1 MKKNKAIAV
10 LIAMCLITAIVFTG
24 CGSTAAGPAGSST
37 GNQEETQGSVEH
49 KIAGL
54 TFTES
59 VALDY
64 AEGFAIDA
72 YEDGYYFLDIFD
84 DAKYLIVPEGKEPPE
99 GLAPEIKIIQQPL
112 TNVYLAATAVM
123 ALFDSID
130 AMDPITM
137 TSIRESAW
145 TIDNAVKAMQEGRI
159 IYAGKYSEPDYELIL
174 GNRCDLALES
184 TMIYHT
190 PEVKEMLEE
199 LGITVF
205 VDRSSFESN
214 PMGRTEWIKVY
225 GVLTGKLDQATEFFE
240 SRKEVIRELSGYE
253 NTEKVAAFFYITT
266 DGKAVVRSSADYVPA
281 MINMAGGRYAF
292 DGIVD
297 EDGKTSVSMTM
308 ESFYEKARD
317 ADYIIYNAS
326 IDATVKSID
335 DLIAK
340 DPIFAE
346 FKAVKEGNC
355 YSTGSNMYQRTDVI
369 SNMIMDF
376 HKVFTGE
383 EDGNLE
389 FLSKLE

>member
-1 MKKNKAIAV
+1 MKKNKWTAVIV
-10 LIAMCLITAIVFTG
+10 LISIVVTMLFSG
-24 CGSTAAGPAGSST
+24 CGNSDANPAGN
-37 GNQEETQGSVEH
+37 GGVNGEIE
-49 KIAGL
+49 GL
-54 TFTES
+54 TYVES
-59 VALDY
+59 VKLDY
-64 AEGFAIDA
+64 AEGFAIDR
-72 YEDGYYFLDIFD
+72 YEDGYFFLDIFED
-84 DAKYLIVPEGKEPPE
+84 GKYLIVPEGKEAPE
-99 GLAPEIKIIQQPL
+99 GLADNIRVIHQPL
-112 TNVYLAATAVM
+112 ENVYLAATAVM

-130 AMDPITM
+130 AMDHITM
-137 TSIRESAW
+137 TSIKESEW
-145 TIDNAVKAMQEGRI
+145 TIDNAVKAMKDGRI
-159 IYAGKYSEPDYELIL
+159 TYAGKYSEPDYELIL
-174 GNRCDLALES
+174 EKNCDMAIES

-199 LGITVF
+199 LGIMVF

-225 GVLTGKLDQATEFFE
+225 GALTGKLDEATAYFE
-240 SRKEVIRELSGYE
+240 SCKKVISELSDFE
-253 NTEKVAAFFYITT
+253 NTEKSAAFFYITT
-266 DGKAVVRSSADYVPA
+266 DGKAVVRSSTDYVPA
-281 MINMAGGRYAF
+281 MINMAGGRYSF
-292 DGIVD
+292 DGVVD

-326 IDATVKSID
+326 IDTTVKSVN

-346 FKAVKEGNC
+346 FKAVKEGKC

-383 EDGNLE
+383 DDENLE

>member
-1 MKKNKAIAV
+1 MKKNKWTAVIV
-10 LIAMCLITAIVFTG
+10 LISIVVTMLFSG
-24 CGSTAAGPAGSST
+24 CGNSDANPAGN
-37 GNQEETQGSVEH
+37 GGVNGEIE
-49 KIAGL
+49 GL
-54 TFTES
+54 TYVES
-59 VALDY
+59 VKLDY
-64 AEGFAIDA
+64 AEGFAIDR
-72 YEDGYYFLDIFD
+72 YEDGYFFLDIFED
-84 DAKYLIVPEGKEPPE
+84 GKYLIVPEGKEAPE
-99 GLAPEIKIIQQPL
+99 GLADNIRVIHQPL
-112 TNVYLAATAVM
+112 ENVYLAATAVM

-130 AMDPITM
+130 AMDHITM
-137 TSIRESAW
+137 TSIKESEW
-145 TIDNAVKAMQEGRI
+145 TIDNAVKAMKEGRI
-159 IYAGKYSEPDYELIL
+159 TYAGKYSEPDYELIL
-174 GNRCDLALES
+174 EKNCDMAIES

-199 LGITVF
+199 LGIMVF

-225 GVLTGKLDQATEFFE
+225 GALTGKLDEATAYFE
-240 SRKEVIRELSGYE
+240 SCKKVISELSDFE
-253 NTEKVAAFFYITT
+253 NTEKSAAFFYITT
-266 DGKAVVRSSADYVPA
+266 DGKAVVRSSTDYVPA
-281 MINMAGGRYAF
+281 MINMAGGRYSF
-292 DGIVD
+292 DGVVD

-317 ADYIIYNAS
+317 ADYLIYNAS
-326 IDATVKSID
+326 IDTTVKSVN

-346 FKAVKEGNC
+346 FKAVKEGKC

-383 EDGNLE
+383 DDENLE

>member
-1 MKKNKAIAV
+1 MKKNKWTTVIV
-10 LIAMCLITAIVFTG
+10 LISIVVTMLFSG
-24 CGSTAAGPAGSST
+24 CGNNNADPAGNS
-37 GNQEETQGSVEH
+37 GGKGEIE
-49 KIAGL
+49 GL
-54 TFTES
+54 TFVES
-59 VALDY
+59 VELDY
-64 AEGFAIDA
+64 AEGFAIDR
-72 YEDGYYFLDIFD
+72 YEDGYFFLDIYED
-84 DAKYLIVPEGKEPPE
+84 GKYLIVPEGKKAPE
-99 GLAPEIKIIQQPL
+99 GVADDIRVIHQPL
-112 TNVYLAATAVM
+112 ENVYLAATAVM

-130 AMDPITM
+130 AMDHITM
-137 TSIRESAW
+137 TSIKESEW
-145 TIDNAVKAMQEGRI
+145 TIDNAVKAMKEGRI
-159 IYAGKYSEPDYELIL
+159 TYAGKYSEPDYELIL
-174 GNRCDLALES
+174 GNNCDMAIES

-199 LGITVF
+199 LGIMVF

-225 GVLTGKLDQATEFFE
+225 GALTGKLDEATAYFE
-240 SRKEVIRELSGYE
+240 SCKEVISELSDFE
-253 NTEKVAAFFYITT
+253 NTEKTAAFFYITT
-266 DGKAVVRSSADYVPA
+266 DGKAVVRSSTDYVPA
-281 MINMAGGRYAF
+281 MISMAGGRYSF
-292 DGIVD
+292 DGVVD

-326 IDATVKSID
+326 IDTTVKSIN

-346 FKAVKEGNC
+346 FKAVKEGKC

-383 EDGNLE
+383 DDGNLE

>member
-1 MKKNKAIAV
+1 MKKNKWTAVIV
-10 LIAMCLITAIVFTG
+10 LISIVVTMLFSG
-24 CGSTAAGPAGSST
+24 CGNSDANPAGN
-37 GNQEETQGSVEH
+37 GGVNGEIE
-49 KIAGL
+49 GL
-54 TFTES
+54 TYVES
-59 VALDY
+59 VKLDY
-64 AEGFAIDA
+64 AEGFAIDR
-72 YEDGYYFLDIFD
+72 YEDGYFFLDIFED
-84 DAKYLIVPEGKEPPE
+84 GKYLIVPEGKEAPE
-99 GLAPEIKIIQQPL
+99 GLADNIRVIHQTLE
-112 TNVYLAATAVM
+112 NVYLAATAVM

-130 AMDPITM
+130 AMDHITM
-137 TSIRESAW
+137 TSIKESEW
-145 TIDNAVKAMQEGRI
+145 TIDNAVKAMKEGRI
-159 IYAGKYSEPDYELIL
+159 TYAGKYSEPDYELIL
-174 GNRCDLALES
+174 EKNCDMAIES

-199 LGITVF
+199 LGIMVF

-225 GVLTGKLDQATEFFE
+225 GALTGKLDEATAYFE
-240 SRKEVIRELSGYE
+240 SCKKVISELSDFE
-253 NTEKVAAFFYITT
+253 NTEKSAAFFYITT
-266 DGKAVVRSSADYVPA
+266 DGKAVVRSSTDYVPA
-281 MINMAGGRYAF
+281 MINMAGGRYSF
-292 DGIVD
+292 DGVVD

-326 IDATVKSID
+326 IDTTVKSVN

-346 FKAVKEGNC
+346 FKAVKEGKC

-383 EDGNLE
+383 DDENLE